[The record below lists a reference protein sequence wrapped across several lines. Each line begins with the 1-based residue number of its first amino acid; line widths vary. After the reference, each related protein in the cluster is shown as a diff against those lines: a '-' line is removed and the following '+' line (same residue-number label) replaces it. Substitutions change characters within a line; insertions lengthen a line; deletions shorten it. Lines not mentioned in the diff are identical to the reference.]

1 MVIAGAEEAGE
12 QAAIDAAKEAADQAA
27 EEAFLDVIVQ
37 ICEEE
42 GLKKGSEIFGEF
54 GGTVGVEAAL
64 LYGKKSGIAKVK
76 EMVATHAIE
85 LGKAAGKE
93 AGTYLRSSYNNYRPC
108 VITLNKGFSLRVLY
122 CVVDAGYGLGR
133 CLGDCRPALLKG

>member
-42 GLKKGSEIFGEF
+42 GRKKGTEIFGEF

-76 EMVATHAIE
+76 EMVVAHAIE

-93 AGTYLRSSYNNYRPC
+93 AGTNLRLLWWSTCVLVHFSWLLNHMIYLKLSKF
-108 VITLNKGFSLRVLY
+108 TK
-122 CVVDAGYGLGR
+122 
-133 CLGDCRPALLKG
+133 

>member
-42 GLKKGSEIFGEF
+42 GRKKGTEIFGEF

-76 EMVATHAIE
+76 EMAVAHAIE

-93 AGTYLRSSYNNYRPC
+93 AGINLRLLWWSTCVLLYFGWLLNHAIYLKLSKF
-108 VITLNKGFSLRVLY
+108 TK
-122 CVVDAGYGLGR
+122 
-133 CLGDCRPALLKG
+133 

>member
-42 GLKKGSEIFGEF
+42 GRKKGTEIFGEF

-76 EMVATHAIE
+76 EMAVAHAIE

-93 AGTYLRSSYNNYRPC
+93 AGINLRLIWWYTC
-108 VITLNKGFSLRVLY
+108 VLVSLQLAPESHDLSQAEQIHKMTTIFTQNDNFVY
-122 CVVDAGYGLGR
+122 PGQF
-133 CLGDCRPALLKG
+133 

>member
-42 GLKKGSEIFGEF
+42 GRKKGTEIFGEF

-76 EMVATHAIE
+76 EMAVAHAIE

-93 AGTYLRSSYNNYRPC
+93 AGTINLRLLWVVYMCSCSLQLAPFIYLKLSKF
-108 VITLNKGFSLRVLY
+108 TK
-122 CVVDAGYGLGR
+122 
-133 CLGDCRPALLKG
+133 

>member
-42 GLKKGSEIFGEF
+42 GRKKGTEIFGEF

-76 EMVATHAIE
+76 EMAVAHAIE

-93 AGTYLRSSYNNYRPC
+93 AGIILRLLWWSKCVLVHFCWLLNHMIYLKLSKF
-108 VITLNKGFSLRVLY
+108 TK
-122 CVVDAGYGLGR
+122 
-133 CLGDCRPALLKG
+133 

>member
-42 GLKKGSEIFGEF
+42 GRKKGTEIFGEF

-76 EMVATHAIE
+76 EMAVAHAIE

-93 AGTYLRSSYNNYRPC
+93 AGINLRLLWVVYMCSC
-108 VITLNKGFSLRVLY
+108 SLQLAPESHDLSQAEQIHKMTSLSIQDNFLVLFF
-122 CVVDAGYGLGR
+122 
-133 CLGDCRPALLKG
+133 

>member
-42 GLKKGSEIFGEF
+42 GRKKGTEIFGEF

-76 EMVATHAIE
+76 EMAVAHAIE

-93 AGTYLRSSYNNYRPC
+93 AGTIDLRLLWWSTCVLVHFSWLLNHMIYLRLSKF
-108 VITLNKGFSLRVLY
+108 TK
-122 CVVDAGYGLGR
+122 
-133 CLGDCRPALLKG
+133 